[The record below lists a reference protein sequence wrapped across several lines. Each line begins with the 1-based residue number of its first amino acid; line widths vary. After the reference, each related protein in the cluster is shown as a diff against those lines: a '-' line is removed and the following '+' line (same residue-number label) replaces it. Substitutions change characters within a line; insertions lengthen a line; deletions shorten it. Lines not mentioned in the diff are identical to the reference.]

1 MIRWE
6 SDIYH
11 PPNGAGFEL
20 DRLIK
25 GPDIAKMEAA
35 LMTGFAVSEGKV
47 HVITGALK
55 ASMHPSSSL
64 GPGEWEGTMSAA
76 RYPGIFELARGNR
89 PTKYHPAPGGHY
101 LFGPGGQDFE
111 REVRETI
118 WEWVSGGRA
127 PAPSAG
133 LGWKSGG
140 DD

>member
-6 SDIYH
+6 ADIYH

-20 DRLIK
+20 DRLLK
-25 GPDIAKMEAA
+25 GPDIMRMEAA
-35 LMTGFAVSEGKV
+35 LMAGFATSEGRV

-64 GPGEWEGTMSAA
+64 GPGDWEGTMSAA

-89 PTKYHPAPGGHY
+89 PSRYHHDSHY
-101 LFGPGGQDFE
+101 FLGPGGETFE
-111 REVRETI
+111 REVRETV
-118 WEWVSGGRA
+118 WEWVTGGDGG
-127 PAPSAG
+127 PAPSEG